1 MNYYK
6 IIVDNQIVG
15 AVSSK
20 SFIKYVPIANCFERC
35 DEQQGEYISY
45 KGNLY
50 RDTWMHPTFSN
61 REFITTTIVG
71 IDEEEYNLYVK
82 AIENNGVIMV
92 EEEEE
97 EEPENILPE
106 DPNDAISLE
115 FIRSSKLKELSR
127 ACRTTI
133 EAGIDID
140 IRDETKHFSLN
151 TQDQLNLMSLEQMI
165 QHQSMVPYHAD
176 GEEVV
181 FYSAEE
187 MQEIIDSANAFK
199 IYHTT
204 YHNALKGWVN
214 ALDNIEDIGA
224 IQYGDEIPEQYKTDV
239 LKALEV

>member
-1 MNYYK
+1 MKYYK
-6 IIVDNQIVG
+6 IIKD
-15 AVSSK
+15 AE
-20 SFIKYVPIANCFERC
+20 FIGVVTSNNFIYYSTVAQCFLRT
-35 DEQQGEYISY
+35 DETMGEYVSY
-45 KGNLY
+45 SGKLY
-50 RDTWMHPTFSN
+50 RNAWMQPITEQ
-61 REFITTTIVG
+61 REFIEADVIQ
-71 IDEEEYNLYVK
+71 IEEEEYNTYIT
-82 AIENNGVIMV
+82 AIANNETIRVEV
-92 EEEEE
+92 EEQEYEED
-97 EEPENILPE
+97 EPEVNE
-106 DPNDAISLE
+106 SEVTSLE

-133 EAGIDID
+133 EAGIDIEL
-140 IRDETKHFSLN
+140 RGEAKHFSLN

-176 GEEVV
+176 EEKVV

-214 ALDNIEDIGA
+214 ALNNIEDIGA